1 MHFGYFYLD
10 EKSLSYTNL
19 LEKILYAENS
29 IGESEKKDLEQEFT
43 KNYYN
48 VKL

>member
-1 MHFGYFYLD
+1 MHFNYFYLD

-19 LEKILYAENS
+19 LEKIMVADNNMS
-29 IGESEKKDLEQEFT
+29 DKDMNKLEQDFT

-48 VKL
+48 VIY